1 MKGWLVFM
9 IKYDI
14 VKICNKPELKD
25 AAADWFHDK
34 WKIPAEE
41 YLESMNTCLTKQNA
55 IPQWYVVLD
64 GDKIIAGIGV
74 IENDFHNRK
83 DLTPNVCAV
92 YVEKEYRCQGIA
104 GEMLQ
109 FVCRDMKNKN
119 INTLY
124 LITDHTSFYDRYG
137 WKFLCMVKCDGESDM
152 IRMYIHKE
160 G

>member
-1 MKGWLVFM
+1 M

-14 VKICNKPELKD
+14 VKICNKPAQKD

-119 INTLY
+119 INILY
-124 LITDHTSFYDRYG
+124 LITDHTSFYERYG